1 MRISQ
6 AKFSFLTMRSPSA
19 DPLLMAHERAVSL
32 SAVQR
37 AALHIQDAFDGT
49 EHVHPREGRALRRL
63 WLVHLALIV
72 PCRLA
77 LAGLLLLSFLEQ
89 PPWVLEARRHVPNAD
104 IETHYPNFGLPML
117 PVATS
122 LAVEGALLLMLVLDA
137 ACMVIAQGVPAVLNG
152 RLPVRVYLCALALAI
167 VDVVVAAAGEA
178 RWAMADGS
186 VWPWKSMRLA
196 WHLRL
201 TMLVLRSDD
210 LLSAF
215 DLVRRS
221 IPRFGGVFFVLV
233 LYVLTYGWAA
243 VLLFRRAEEGVSDFD
258 TLAEAIWTLL
268 ITLTTAN
275 FPDVMM
281 PFYTRSR
288 LVVLFF
294 GPYLLLGHIFLLNLV
309 LAVVVHAYSEN
320 RAALATG
327 ATDCH

>member
-1 MRISQ
+1 MAQ
-6 AKFSFLTMRSPSA
+6 QPLMGATA
-19 DPLLMAHERAVSL
+19 DPFLMEHERAVSP

-77 LAGLLLLSFLEQ
+77 LAGLVLLSFIEQ

-104 IETHYPNFGLPML
+104 IETHYPTFGLPML

-122 LAVEGALLLMLVLDA
+122 LAVEAALLLMLVLDA
-137 ACMVIAQGVPAVLNG
+137 ACMVIAQGVPAVLNS

-167 VDVVVAAAGEA
+167 VDAVVVAAAGEA
-178 RWAMADGS
+178 RRMVEGS
-186 VWPWKSMRLA
+186 GWPWKSMRLA

-233 LYVLTYGWAA
+233 LYVLIYGWAA

-281 PFYTRSR
+281 PFYARSR

-294 GPYLLLGHIFLLNLV
+294 APYLLIGHIFLLNLV